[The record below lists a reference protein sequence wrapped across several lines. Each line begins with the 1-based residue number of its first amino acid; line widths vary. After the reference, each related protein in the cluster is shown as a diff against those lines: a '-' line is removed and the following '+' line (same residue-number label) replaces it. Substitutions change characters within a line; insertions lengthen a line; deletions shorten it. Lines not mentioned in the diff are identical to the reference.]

1 MARKV
6 AIILRGPPGAGKTT
20 VANALQDH
28 FHLARNSHVV
38 LDRFWGKGE
47 KRFAGFCRYW
57 DLRDQSDVL
66 IIELGYG
73 EPVDESFPGATKN
86 PREWI
91 SILES
96 DGREVF
102 FFLLQIAQ
110 SETVRRVSTRNDLT
124 PDYAKAAHDRY
135 NQGAVCCSATFSALI
150 GTSHSEETIN
160 TEEKDLAATVTRIVT
175 KIGST

>member
-6 AIILRGPPGAGKTT
+6 AIVLRGPPGAGKTT

-28 FHLARNSHVV
+28 FGLPKNSHVV

-47 KRFAGFCRYW
+47 KRYAGSCRYW

-91 SILES
+91 RILEN
-96 DGREVF
+96 DGREIF
-102 FFLLQIAQ
+102 FFLLQIPQ
-110 SETVRRVSTRNDLT
+110 SETVRRVSSRNDLT
-124 PDYAKAAHDRY
+124 PHYAQAARDRY
-135 NQGAVCCSATFSALI
+135 NEGAVCCSASFSALI
-150 GTSHSEETIN
+150 NTSHSEETIN
-160 TEEKDLAATVTRIVT
+160 TEEKDLTATVARIVT
-175 KIGST
+175 KIGPV

>member
-47 KRFAGFCRYW
+47 KRFAGSCRYW
-57 DLRDQSDVL
+57 DLCDQSDVL

-73 EPVDESFPGATKN
+73 EPHGRSFLGATKN
-86 PREWI
+86 PREWV
-91 SILES
+91 SILEN
-96 DGREVF
+96 DGREIFF
-102 FFLLQIAQ
+102 FFLQV
-110 SETVRRVSTRNDLT
+110 SEDEGRQRKKAKGDPEYP
-124 PDYAKAAHDRY
+124 PDVYKRY
-135 NQGAVCCSATFSALI
+135 EGEGECSHVVFSALL
-150 GTSHSEETIN
+150 GNGHPEELID
-160 TEEKDLAATVTRIVT
+160 TEKTNVAGMVNLIIT
-175 KIGST
+175 KVGSV